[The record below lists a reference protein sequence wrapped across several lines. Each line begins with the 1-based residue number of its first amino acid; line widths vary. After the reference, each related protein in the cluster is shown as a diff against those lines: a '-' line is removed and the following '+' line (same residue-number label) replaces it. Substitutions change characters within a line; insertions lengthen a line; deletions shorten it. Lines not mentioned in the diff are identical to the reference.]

1 MSFDFQALMQGFLET
16 KTADIQER
24 KQEARN
30 YKDRMRAIADRN
42 AAIAQQ
48 RTSMYTSSKA
58 MGDQLLKLGATPDL
72 IQAALKSGQ
81 DGLTNLYKTVQSV
94 NTKLGPEEAKSFL
107 SSPDVLNYDLGGAQ
121 GVGTEGLD
129 QLYKTTVG
137 LPTGAKIGDY
147 KAPDTT
153 FVDKL
158 FGKED
163 YTAKAKAQL
172 DEEQGLYGGYSVYD
186 LTTIGT
192 LPDYMAGSQGE
203 IFTISA
209 PKIYTS
215 EFFAEEASAISKSLD
230 ALKDNPSYVGAVKRL
245 EAVEGKLAGLDKV
258 TKADDYKEALARVE
272 VAKAEIN
279 GMLSDAIR
287 LPMTTQ
293 GASYYNSADYYTQM
307 AGQVANTLGFVPE
320 WLQEEIEAAKVA
332 DEVVKQAGGGGLAQA
347 QDDTAAAL
355 GTTPKVSTSVEPSYT
370 IDDGE
375 GTAFNV
381 VTMNGVDYVQ
391 TQSGTLLGAE
401 ASDEIIKAT
410 KGAAQEEVKT
420 VKAEPKETP
429 YTLPDVTS
437 PEDKADAARKQA
449 TITASEIEDT
459 YGIAVDTT
467 DKVREVSTGA
477 IKTTADFVDRWV
489 LGASVGY
496 MQKPIAS
503 VTSGLAF
510 LADKAGFKGLAD
522 GLYVAAYDQAKG
534 ADDMIEKGFFENLIN
549 EVNSSEYPESTFVN
563 GMIDYLQ
570 PSIQK
575 PMGEVSEEE
584 STAML
589 AALKE
594 NLSTMYNT
602 FKLERK
608 SGDPKDVE
616 DMRKEYRTVSTVKPD
631 VDFDDPTSV
640 PDSNPRAFSDSPSAL
655 DVAPESRVSAAV
667 GTGADRRPN
676 NAGMMSRPAQPKSPD
691 SEAKP
696 KMQDTLSD
704 MVDMGIKVH
713 GARSQTAK
721 LLKKVSNQATRGTRV
736 KVSDIT
742 KLIRDTSKLPKTDT
756 RDTLLMQL
764 YELRDTLNNR

>member
-72 IQAALKSGQ
+72 IQSALKSGQ

-107 SSPDVLNYDLGGAQ
+107 KSDDFVNYDLGGAQ
-121 GVGTEGLD
+121 GVGTDGLD

-147 KAPDTT
+147 KAPDAT
-153 FVDKL
+153 FIDKL

-215 EFFAEEASAISKSLD
+215 EVFAEEASAISKSLD
-230 ALKDNPSYVGAVKRL
+230 ALKDNPSYTGAVKRL
-245 EAVEGKLAGLDKV
+245 EAVEGTLAGMNPELENAE
-258 TKADDYKEALARVE
+258 TYKTALEQVK

-332 DEVVKQAGGGGLAQA
+332 DEVVKQAGGGGLAEA

-355 GTTPKVSTSVEPSYT
+355 GTTPVEPSYT

-401 ASDEIIKAT
+401 ASGEIIKAT
-410 KGAAQEEVKT
+410 KGAAQEE
-420 VKAEPKETP
+420 PKEVLGDNSG
-429 YTLPDVTS
+429 LPGFRERDNVSTDYDPLAS
-437 PEDKADAARKQA
+437 SVEAGQKALTDAVAAGEATGEYLSGMLTESASSLREMDAAFNAGAAKAYAFLSGLTGSESLLSGAKSLQN
-449 TITASEIEDT
+449 ASERNKEQAAEIAATGFLEYLDDT
-459 YGIAVDTT
+459 FAGEKEPAD
-467 DKVREVSTGA
+467 DKVKEEIKERLLMPIPDDMLDEKSARGTGKVSY
-477 IKTTADFVDRWV
+477 
-489 LGASVGY
+489 L
-496 MQKPIAS
+496 
-503 VTSGLAF
+503 SGL
-510 LADKAGFKGLAD
+510 
-522 GLYVAAYDQAKG
+522 
-534 ADDMIEKGFFENLIN
+534 I
-549 EVNSSEYPESTFVN
+549 
-563 GMIDYLQ
+563 
-570 PSIQK
+570 
-575 PMGEVSEEE
+575 
-584 STAML
+584 
-589 AALKE
+589 
-594 NLSTMYNT
+594 
-602 FKLERK
+602 
-608 SGDPKDVE
+608 
-616 DMRKEYRTVSTVKPD
+616 
-631 VDFDDPTSV
+631 DPTVFKSV
-640 PDSNPRAFSDSPSAL
+640 KRNEEAAEEPYNPRAIGTVGSQDLGLREDVRDRPAPSVGTDSPSEL
-655 DVAPESRVSAAV
+655 DVPPASQVSAVV

-676 NAGMMSRPAQPKSPD
+676 NVGLMSPGLKRLDKEQRPVVQ
-691 SEAKP
+691 EGLE
-696 KMQDTLSD
+696 TL
-704 MVDMGIKVH
+704 VDNGVKVH
-713 GARSQTAK
+713 GTKSKTAQ
-721 LLKKVSNQATRGTRV
+721 LLKKVSDQASRGASV
-736 KVSDIT
+736 KASDIT